1 MTKNIIIEDGLCLI
15 DGTGPGQYTK
25 IIIETLKNLN
35 YKIEI
40 PRKKLLEKIKNKN
53 LRRILYLIWLN
64 TFFLIKLIFSKK
76 GSIVIYTNYSI
87 PFIKIKKIIQIPVIH
102 DLCSYLYPN
111 TMTNIQNFYSIMA
124 TNNAIKNGDKI
135 ITVSN
140 TVKSEIINK
149 FKITDKNVFVVN
161 CSNTI
166 GLNENIN
173 ENPSKIFNELKIQT
187 SKYILSVSTFNK
199 RKNLIML
206 INAFNILSKNYPNLK
221 LVLVGGNGNDGRI
234 KHIQHQNKNIIFTGY
249 ISDKD
254 LSLLYKN
261 ALIYVFPSLY
271 EGFGIP
277 IIDAQ
282 NFGVPVICSNIP
294 IFREIAGQGAEFFDL
309 NVNSIIEKL
318 EFLIKNE
325 ERRKQLTILG
335 KINIDKFKNYIIENQ
350 INVMNEN
357 I

>member
-1 MTKNIIIEDGLCLI
+1 
-15 DGTGPGQYTK
+15 
-25 IIIETLKNLN
+25 
-35 YKIEI
+35 
-40 PRKKLLEKIKNKN
+40 
-53 LRRILYLIWLN
+53 
-64 TFFLIKLIFSKK
+64 
-76 GSIVIYTNYSI
+76 
-87 PFIKIKKIIQIPVIH
+87 
-102 DLCSYLYPN
+102 
-111 TMTNIQNFYSIMA
+111 MA

-221 LVLVGGNGNDGRI
+221 LVLVGGNGNDERI

-350 INVMNEN
+350 IKEIINKG
-357 I
+357 